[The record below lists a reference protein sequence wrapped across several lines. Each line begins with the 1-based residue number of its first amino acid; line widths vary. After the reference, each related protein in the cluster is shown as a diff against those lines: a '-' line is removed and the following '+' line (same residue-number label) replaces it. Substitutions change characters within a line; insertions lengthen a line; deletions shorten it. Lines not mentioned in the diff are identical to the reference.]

1 MTESIALH
9 VLIAFVAGLLLGL
22 FYFGSLWLTVQS
34 LVKAKRPAMLS
45 IASFFV
51 RTGITLGGFFII
63 MSGHWERALA
73 CMFGFLVMRRV
84 LTHRYGFERQA
95 LQRKKE
101 QA

>member
-9 VLIAFVAGLLLGL
+9 VLIAFVAGLLLGF

-34 LVKAKRPAMLS
+34 LVKAKKPALLS
-45 IASFFV
+45 VSSFFV
-51 RTGITLGGFFII
+51 RTGATLGGFFIV

-73 CMFGFLVMRRV
+73 CMLGFLVMRKV
-84 LTHRYGFERQA
+84 LTHRFGLERQS
-95 LQRKKE
+95 LQKKKG